1 MAIETKQKR
10 IFDAAVGAG
19 NNTPFSDIIAIG
31 TVVDTN
37 DPMQLGRIRAIVPAW
52 GDSWDHEVD
61 AMPWCM
67 YVSPLGGQ
75 THVGTRG
82 PGLYQTEGGIAYGM
96 WGLPK
101 VGAQI
106 VVMSLDEQHIQR
118 LFMGCVYDM
127 NTPHTMPHGRWMY
140 DDHPELDKQK
150 PKSKPYGPYSSREK
164 LIQPLSDNLQKAFGG
179 DNSDIAYEW
188 RTRAADYS
196 VSRVD
201 VSQLSQSYS
210 KVQDD
215 LEVQDKDWTSTQG
228 YQNSRIDPHGNASG
242 KNYDSHTYS
251 WTTPGFHSVSMDDR
265 QENCRMRF
273 RTSSGHQII
282 LDDTNERIYIATAQ
296 GNNWIELDQ
305 AGNIDIFTTN
315 KVNIRS
321 NQDINLTSDKTIRM
335 HAKEGIHMHSDKE
348 IRMMGKEDIHIKT
361 DKNLRSFSKENTHIQ
376 ADKKLHIK
384 AKSDLNLSTDAVM
397 NAKSKDEMKL
407 STGSTLHLKAS
418 SEANLTAGGT
428 LNLKAGG
435 NILETG
441 AQIHLNGPGAASASD
456 AGKADKAGEK
466 PALFTNRVPA
476 HEPWA
481 RTMTKKDDSHEPE
494 LKYDSEYVGRME
506 RGKSISRGSYWR
518 R

>member
-1 MAIETKQKR
+1 MAIQTKQKR
-10 IFDAAVGAG
+10 IFDASVGA
-19 NNTPFSDIIAIG
+19 NSRTPFSDIVAIG
-31 TVVDTN
+31 IVIDTN
-37 DPMQLGRIRAIVPAW
+37 DPLQLGRVRAVVPMW
-52 GDSWDHEVD
+52 GDAWEHDQDSI
-61 AMPWCM
+61 PWCM

-82 PGLYQTEGGIAYGM
+82 PGIQETEGGISYGI
-96 WGLPK
+96 WGIPK

-106 VVMSLDEQHIQR
+106 VVMSLDEHHVQR
-118 LFMGCVYDM
+118 LFMGCIYDVHS
-127 NTPHTMPHGRWMY
+127 THTMPHGRWMY
-140 DDHPELDKQK
+140 DDHPELDKEK

-164 LIQPLSDNLQKAFGG
+164 LIQPLSNNLQQAFG
-179 DNSDIAYEW
+179 NSDVAYEW

-196 VSRVD
+196 ASRVD

-215 LEVQDKDWTSTQG
+215 LEVKDNDWVSTQG
-228 YQNSRIDPHGNASG
+228 YQNSRIDPHGNESG

-251 WTTPGFHSVSMDDR
+251 WTTPGFHSLSMDDR

-321 NQDINLTSDKTIRM
+321 KQDINMTSDKTIRM

-348 IRMMGKEDIHIKT
+348 IRATAKEDIHVKSE
-361 DKNLRSFSKENTHIQ
+361 KNIRSHSVEDTLIQ
-376 ADKKLHIK
+376 SDKKIQIK
-384 AKSDLNLSTDAVM
+384 AKDDTKITSGAAVHIKSSSNLNITS
-397 NAKSKDEMKL
+397 
-407 STGSTLHLKAS
+407 GS
-418 SEANLTAGGT
+418 T

-435 NILETG
+435 EILQTG
-441 AQIHLNGPGAASASD
+441 SQIHLNGPGAASASS
-456 AGKADKAGEK
+456 ASAAGEQL
-466 PALFTNRVPA
+466 ALFTNRVPD
-476 HEPWA
+476 HEPYG
-481 RTMTKKDDSHEPE
+481 RCMTKDDTTHEPE
-494 LKYDSEYVGRME
+494 LSYNDSRMGRFE
-506 RGKSISRGSYWR
+506 RGVQISRGLYWR